1 MKYLCMVYQDPETLK
16 TLSEDELAKVVA
28 EVGGWID
35 ELEKGGH
42 HVYSMGLQSARTAA
56 TVRER
61 GGKISVTDGPFA
73 ETKEQFGGFTV
84 IEARDLN
91 EAIQIASKMPSARL
105 GSVEVRPAMD
115 LEAELTDP
123 HDRKAAAAIRRA
135 MGMEPEAGKVEG

>member
-1 MKYLCMVYQDPETLK
+1 MKYLCMVYQDPETMK
-16 TLSEDELAKVVA
+16 ALSEDELAGIVA
-28 EVGGWID
+28 EVGGWIE

-42 HVYSMGLQSARTAA
+42 HVYSMGLQSSRTAA

-61 GGKISVTDGPFA
+61 GGKLSVTDGPFA

-91 EAIQIASKMPSARL
+91 EAIQLVSKMPSARL

-115 LEAELTDP
+115 LEAELSDP
-123 HDRKAAAAIRRA
+123 LDRRAAAAIRRSA
-135 MGMEPEAGKVEG
+135 GMNPAAWKVKK

>member
-16 TLSEDELAKVVA
+16 ALSEEELAKVVA

-73 ETKEQFGGFTV
+73 GFTV

-135 MGMEPEAGKVEG
+135 AGWTVKDGK